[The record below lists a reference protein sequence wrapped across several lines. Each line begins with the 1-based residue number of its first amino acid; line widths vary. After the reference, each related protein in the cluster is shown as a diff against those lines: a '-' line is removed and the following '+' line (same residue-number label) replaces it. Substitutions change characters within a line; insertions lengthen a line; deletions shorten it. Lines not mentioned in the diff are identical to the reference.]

1 MKAVHQAVH
10 STYTDINAIVTAKKV
25 LNFVGAEP
33 HVVFGTNLQDVGFD
47 GLVLGNT
54 RRDSFGM
61 EMFVVRATVNAEYLA
76 KKIEPVLKAKLVNGG
91 QSLFECGVKIAIAFF
106 KMRFSSSSIALRFCS
121 SLIC

>member
-1 MKAVHQAVH
+1 
-10 STYTDINAIVTAKKV
+10 
-25 LNFVGAEP
+25 
-33 HVVFGTNLQDVGFD
+33 
-47 GLVLGNT
+47 
-54 RRDSFGM
+54 M

>member
-1 MKAVHQAVH
+1 M
-10 STYTDINAIVTAKKV
+10 
-25 LNFVGAEP
+25 FR
-33 HVVFGTNLQDVGFD
+33 TNLQYVGFD

-106 KMRFSSSSIALRFCS
+106 NIRFSSSSIALRFCS